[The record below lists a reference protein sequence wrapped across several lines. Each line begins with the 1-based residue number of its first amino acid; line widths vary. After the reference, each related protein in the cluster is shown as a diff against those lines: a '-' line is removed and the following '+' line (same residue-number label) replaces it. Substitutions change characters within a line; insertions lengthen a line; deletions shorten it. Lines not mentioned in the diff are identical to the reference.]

1 MKNTIIQE
9 IENKQLRADV
19 PEFRAGDTV
28 KVHLRIIEGKKER
41 IQIFEGV
48 VLSRQGKGLG
58 AMFTVRKVID
68 GVGAEKVFP
77 LHSRSIA
84 KLEVVKFGRTRRS
97 KLYYLRDLIGS
108 KVTRIKEDEQKNI
121 EFAQEKAKV
130 RKEEAKAR
138 EQKAKDAKAAKDAAA
153 AEKPAEAPQA

>member
-1 MKNTIIQE
+1 MKNAIIQE
-9 IENKQLRADV
+9 IENKQLRADI

-28 KVHLRIIEGKKER
+28 KVSLRIIEGKKER
-41 IQIFEGV
+41 IQVFEGV

-77 LHSRSIA
+77 LHSRSIS
-84 KLEVVKFGRTRRS
+84 KIEVVKFGRTRRS
-97 KLYYLRDLIGS
+97 KLFYLRELIGS

-121 EFAQEKAKV
+121 AFAQGKAKA
-130 RKEEAKAR
+130 RKDEAKAR
-138 EQKAKDAKAAKDAAA
+138 ELKAKEAKEAKV
-153 AEKPAEAPQA
+153 AEAPKA

>member
-1 MKNTIIQE
+1 MKNAIIQQ
-9 IENKQLRADV
+9 IENKQLKTDI
-19 PEFRAGDTV
+19 PDFRAGDTV
-28 KVHLRIIEGKKER
+28 KVSLRIIEGKKER
-41 IQIFEGV
+41 LQIFEGL

-77 LHSRSIA
+77 LNSRSIA
-84 KLEVVKFGRTRRS
+84 KIEVVKFGRTRRS

-121 EFAQEKAKV
+121 AFAQSKAKA
-130 RKEEAKAR
+130 RKDEAKAR
-138 EQKAKDAKAAKDAAA
+138 EQKAKEAKEAKAA
-153 AEKPAEAPQA
+153 ETTEAPKA

>member
-1 MKNTIIQE
+1 MKNAIIQE
-9 IENKQLRADV
+9 IENKQLRADI

-28 KVHLRIIEGKKER
+28 KVHLRILEAKKER
-41 IQIFEGV
+41 IQVFEGV

-77 LHSRSIA
+77 LHTRSIS
-84 KLEVVKFGRTRRS
+84 KIEVVKYGRTRRS

-108 KVTRIKEDEQKNI
+108 KVTRIKEDEHKNI
-121 EFAQEKAKV
+121 QVAQEKAKV
-130 RKEEAKAR
+130 RKEESKAR
-138 EQKAKDAKAAKDAAA
+138 ELKAKEAKAAKA
-153 AEKPAEAPQA
+153 AEAPKAVEAPKA